1 MSELL
6 DISTQGVLGENKNI
20 LPLDSETD
28 PENCHIKVC
37 SRPENERYNLSIP
50 KES

>member
-20 LPLDSETD
+20 LPFDSETD
-28 PENCHIKVC
+28 FEKCHIKFSKC
-37 SRPENERYNLSIP
+37 RYTSAI
-50 KES
+50 KK